1 MRTKL
6 CEMFGIEVPIVA
18 FSHCRDVVVEA
29 SKAGGLGVFGAE
41 AFTVEELAIELAW
54 IEEHIGGRPYG
65 VDVLIATRSTDISGY
80 GNADPESVLPER
92 NRNFVSDLLDKHG
105 VPHLPADEE
114 NEMTRERLHTGRN
127 TAEYSARL
135 LEVAFGFPGV
145 RLIVSALGTP
155 PRAMIARAHAANIKV
170 AALVGSVRHAQRQL
184 EAGVDMLIAQG
195 HEAGGHT
202 GEIAT
207 MVLTPQVVDAVA
219 PLPVL
224 AAGGIASGRQMAAA
238 LALGAEGVWCG
249 SVWLTTVQSNLLP
262 EAQAKLLAATS
273 SDTLRSKSLTGKPAR
288 MVRTEW
294 SDAWEAPDAP
304 ESLGRPLQ
312 GLLIRSAVARI
323 ERSRNQPLISSY
335 VGQVVGQM
343 NEQRTVRQV
352 FSEMLT
358 EYADAMERVNGLSEP
373 AATTLA

>member
-1 MRTKL
+1 MRTAL
-6 CEMFGIEVPIVA
+6 TEMFGLAAPIVA

-29 SKAGGLGVFGAE
+29 SRAGGLGVLGAE

-54 IEEHIGGRPYG
+54 IEDHIGGRPYG
-65 VDVLIATRSTDISGY
+65 VDVLIAARSTDISGY
-80 GNADPESVLPER
+80 GNADPESVLPEK
-92 NRNFVSDLLDKHG
+92 NRAFISDLLDRYA

-114 NEMTRERLHTGRN
+114 DRMTRDRLHTGRN
-127 TAEYSARL
+127 TPEYSARL
-135 LEVAFGFPGV
+135 LDVAFGFAGV

-155 PRAMIARAHAANIKV
+155 PREIIDRAHAAGMKV
-170 AALVGSVRHAQRQL
+170 AALVGSVRHAIRQR
-184 EAGVDMLIAQG
+184 EAGVDLLIAQG

-224 AAGGIASGRQMAAA
+224 AAGGIAGGRQMAAA

-249 SVWLTTVQSNLLP
+249 SVWLTTVQSNLMP

-312 GLLIRSAVARI
+312 GLLVRSAVARI
-323 ERSRNQPLISSY
+323 ERSRAQPLISSY

-343 NEQRTVRQV
+343 NEQVTVRQV
-352 FSEMLT
+352 FADMLT
-358 EYADAMERVNGLSEP
+358 EYADTMERLSTLSE
-373 AATTLA
+373 A